1 MANNLIND
9 RPEFPAQPIQ
19 QHAEKIVNVEH
30 ANTIQTSNTIYI
42 ATGLPGGP
50 GFQTTPFCFS
60 RDYYNLVIFGN
71 TPFTHED
78 HITLT
83 TSDAVLIKD
92 GNSVHI
98 GIEYESDFQ
107 RVSGDDFLG
116 TEVYEEDDAPVY
128 VGSKIHEPSVATEA
142 KYPDDDPLLGE
153 FMAYLAFRN
162 LIVLEDNPQLA
173 FAGGHLISFDYAESF
188 FMEEGPFNGLLNGR
202 GLSNAVGRFSSHL
215 FLNNG
220 YRNALEALH
229 RPDTDFL
236 CDAFIAP
243 LYAFQ
248 EADLQPIYNDLD
260 EVFPSM
266 VSTFYANCFEIARKE
281 IENLLK

>member
-1 MANNLIND
+1 MILNGKNLKKLPFTD
-9 RPEFPAQPIQ
+9 SRGKSGASG
-19 QHAEKIVNVEH
+19 
-30 ANTIQTSNTIYI
+30 TLYI
-42 ATGLPGGP
+42 AEDPQGRKYLVKSKPV
-50 GFQTTPFCFS
+50 
-60 RDYYNLVIFGN
+60 DVANEYVAHNLAKLIGV
-71 TPFTHED
+71 P
-78 HITLT
+78 

-116 TEVYEEDDAPVY
+116 TEVYEKSDVPFY
-128 VGSKIHEPSVATEA
+128 VNGNIHKPSIITEA

-162 LIVLEDNPQLA
+162 LIVLEDNFQLA
-173 FAGGHLISFDYAESF
+173 FAGGRLISFDYAESF
-188 FMEEGPFNGLLNGR
+188 FMEEGAFNGLLNGR
-202 GLSNAVGRFSSHL
+202 GLSNAVERFSIHL
-215 FLNNG
+215 FLKNG
-220 YRNALEALH
+220 YRNALEVLH

-281 IENLLK
+281 IEKLWK

>member
-83 TSDAVLIKD
+83 KD
-92 GNSVHI
+92 RCLVELKYI
-98 GIEYESDFQ
+98 
-107 RVSGDDFLG
+107 
-116 TEVYEEDDAPVY
+116 TEELRD
-128 VGSKIHEPSVATEA
+128 
-142 KYPDDDPLLGE
+142 
-153 FMAYLAFRN
+153 
-162 LIVLEDNPQLA
+162 
-173 FAGGHLISFDYAESF
+173 
-188 FMEEGPFNGLLNGR
+188 
-202 GLSNAVGRFSSHL
+202 RFSPLTSEIIAELKSFLCIVTSENMYYGWTDKDHFALIAQLLEVKNRSNGIQLYFRPIFQVPQTWISEHL
-215 FLNNG
+215 FELGICGRYKRFNELN
-220 YRNALEALH
+220 H
-229 RPDTDFL
+229 SHWT
-236 CDAFIAP
+236 
-243 LYAFQ
+243 
-248 EADLQPIYNDLD
+248 
-260 EVFPSM
+260 V
-266 VSTFYANCFEIARKE
+266 KE
-281 IENLLK
+281 IDLMEVLNDAGLNPFSR